1 MPLTLQL
8 DEAGVR
14 DFGNMLLQQGTLCP
28 IKSLSCDHFE
38 VKQQTTSMAFDG
50 KPVSSS
56 VLTLLFGILKRNE
69 TIEII
74 DLTSAGMDVAATM
87 ALETALADN
96 HSLTSLD
103 LRGNETLWGL
113 AESDEGRSSAAIES
127 LARGLQSNDT
137 ISKVHVDAFEL
148 QVQVLTGRA
157 PTLELHYPE
166 DRKLSDLSAAVLCT
180 LIEKNPAAK
189 SLDLSKVKTAGQLGH
204 AVGRCLKGNT
214 ALVAVRLQESDL
226 GNEGASALATGLT
239 QNSASAV
246 RSLDLSS
253 NSIGEEGAQQLAAL
267 LSASTSLTR
276 LDLTSNKLGARGT
289 RAVMVSLH
297 HNSTLTALSL
307 RDNDVMEP
315 GAAAVAAALEIN
327 GTLSTLWLGK
337 NRIGDEGVVAIASA
351 LVANKQKSQIAILD
365 LHKNGTTKVGHAS
378 LTQLLN
384 ESLGLTALGLA
395 GAKMQFTETE
405 AMQSAAK
412 EKPEI
417 GRAKAVRLW
426 MGSDMNKWP
435 VL

>member
-1 MPLTLQL
+1 VSYQVALM
-8 DEAGVR
+8 R
-14 DFGNMLLQQGTLCP
+14 
-28 IKSLSCDHFE
+28 SLE

-56 VLTLLFGILKRNE
+56 VLILLFGILKRNE
-69 TIEII
+69 TIETI
-74 DLTSAGMDVAATM
+74 DLTSANMDVAATR

-113 AESDEGRSSAAIES
+113 TESDEGRSNAIES

-157 PTLELHYPE
+157 PTRELHYPE
-166 DRKLSDLSAAVLCT
+166 DRRLSDVSAAVLCT

-204 AVGRCLKGNT
+204 AVGHCLKGNT
-214 ALVAVRLQESDL
+214 GLVAVRLQESDL

-246 RSLDLSS
+246 RSLELSS

-289 RAVMVSLH
+289 RAVMMSLH

-307 RDNDVMEP
+307 RDNDVMEA

-351 LVANKQKSQIAILD
+351 LVANKQKSQISILD
-365 LHKNGTTKVGHAS
+365 LHKNGTTKVGHTS

-384 ESLGLTALGLA
+384 ESLSLTALGLA